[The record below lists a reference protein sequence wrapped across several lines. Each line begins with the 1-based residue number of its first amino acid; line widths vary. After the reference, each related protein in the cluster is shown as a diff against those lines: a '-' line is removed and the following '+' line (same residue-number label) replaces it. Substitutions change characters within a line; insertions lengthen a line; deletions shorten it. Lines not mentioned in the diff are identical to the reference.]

1 MWGRFYWG
9 SKGGD
14 LGIVVVFAWPSSEE
28 KQLKPYIDLYSS
40 LGWNSLVCHADFLTS
55 FFPEKATALADG
67 VLKELVKELS
77 IRSLPVIFLA
87 FSGGPNGCMYKV
99 LQLIGRKCE
108 GQLTL
113 DEYQLVRDCLCGQIY
128 DSGPVDFTSDLA
140 TQFLVHPS
148 GLKLSQP
155 PRVLSWMVK
164 GFASGLDTLFI
175 DRFESQRVE
184 YWQTLYSSANVGP
197 ILIFCSEDDD
207 FAPYRVVR
215 DFVQRLQDLGAMVN
229 VVKWGSSP
237 HVGHYKH
244 HPGEYKAAVTEL
256 LRDATIIYSERRHHV
271 NNDSAGIGDPCNKI
285 PESICNLHKAAVNS
299 NESLT
304 RIGIDPSDHFFLPS
318 SMEYHENHD
327 EPKGEPFQQV
337 LTAHG
342 VLGQILFDVCVPK
355 NIEGWDIKPT
365 TSSNR
370 RQTFT
375 SARQDGS
382 FNPIKCIWRSR
393 L

>member
-113 DEYQLVRDCLCGQIY
+113 
-128 DSGPVDFTSDLA
+128 
-140 TQFLVHPS
+140 
-148 GLKLSQP
+148 
-155 PRVLSWMVK
+155 
-164 GFASGLDTLFI
+164 
-175 DRFESQRVE
+175 
-184 YWQTLYSSANVGP
+184 NVGP